1 MDNNYNNGY
10 NNQQDNN
17 QMPNNQNDMPNY
29 QEQYNQ
35 MYGQQ
40 NEQQNAQPQ
49 YNQQYG
55 QQNNQPQYNQQP
67 YGQQYAQPYNYNPE
81 YQQPVNEDG
90 KSMAVASLVLGIV
103 SFFCCGTIC
112 SILGLIFGII
122 SKKRQPENNG
132 MATAGIVLSIITL
145 VIGLIFL
152 ILYFSGI
159 FTLYNYGYYYY

>member
-29 QEQYNQ
+29 QEQYNH
-35 MYGQQ
+35 M
-40 NEQQNAQPQ
+40 
-49 YNQQYG
+49 
-55 QQNNQPQYNQQP
+55 